1 MVKQLATPLFLIV
14 MLCSLAWPTLAA
26 NDLTVEPDRTTLY
39 EGEVLTLNVR
49 GSMKIDI
56 NLGNLFDLDIS
67 SLPSPDIEKVE
78 ENFEILARNQRYSIR
93 TVNNE
98 MIGEITWTYQL
109 APKSTGELTI
119 PALSFQQATSDPVT
133 IEVISGT
140 PPDRDTEAS
149 RDTFI
154 ELATDKDEVYV
165 QEQLVLTI
173 KLFFSGNLIRGELS
187 EPEHPDAIIESLG
200 KQREYSR
207 YRDGVRFRVVE
218 RRYAIYPQQP
228 GEFSLNTIRFEGRAR
243 TPDGQL
249 KFLRDSED
257 LFTIPVKAIP
267 AGFTGDTWL
276 PASQLTLTESGLASG
291 QSLATGQNLTRTLS
305 LQADGLP
312 AETLPPFAGM
322 EIPGIRTY
330 PETAQRTTDSTA
342 DGLVANLTQTTA
354 LVPVQAGELVL
365 PEIRIPW
372 WDTAADEQ
380 KVAVIPA
387 RTLAVAGQPGQAAT
401 VPPQASEP
409 PETAADNSGQPG
421 DGASEGSD
429 FWQLLSLTLAIAWLI
444 TIGLWWRA
452 RRRPPA
458 GQERN
463 DSDDEDEKALFD
475 RLLKAAGAGSSDTLR
490 LLPQWANRRFEGTS
504 FDSVAEVTTH
514 LRDPALNQTLAELQ
528 QRLFGKPDHHDR
540 RWDGEALIGALKRVR
555 SQRPHG
561 LSKSEE
567 SLPPLYPEALASR
580 P

>member
-463 DSDDEDEKALFD
+463 DSDDEGEKALFD
-475 RLLKAAGAGSSDTLR
+475 RLLKAAGAGSSDTLS

-528 QRLFGKPDHHDR
+528 QRLFGKPEHHDR

-555 SQRPHG
+555 SQRPQG

>member
-463 DSDDEDEKALFD
+463 DSDDEGEKALFD

-555 SQRPHG
+555 SQRPQG

>member
-98 MIGEITWTYQL
+98 MMGEITWTYQL

-463 DSDDEDEKALFD
+463 DSDDEGEKALFD

-528 QRLFGKPDHHDR
+528 QRLFGKPEHHDR

>member
-187 EPEHPDAIIESLG
+187 EPEHPDAIVESLG

-463 DSDDEDEKALFD
+463 DSDDEGEKALFD

-528 QRLFGKPDHHDR
+528 QRLFGKPEHHDR

>member
-463 DSDDEDEKALFD
+463 DSDDEGEKALFD

>member
-463 DSDDEDEKALFD
+463 DSDDEGEKALFD

-528 QRLFGKPDHHDR
+528 QRLFGKPEHHDR

>member
-98 MIGEITWTYQL
+98 MMGEITWTYQL

-528 QRLFGKPDHHDR
+528 QRLFGKPEHHDR

>member
-409 PETAADNSGQPG
+409 PETAADSSGQPG

-463 DSDDEDEKALFD
+463 DSDDEGEKALFD

-528 QRLFGKPDHHDR
+528 QRLFGKPEHHDR

-555 SQRPHG
+555 SQRPQG

>member
-39 EGEVLTLNVR
+39 EGEVVTLNVR

-187 EPEHPDAIIESLG
+187 EPEHPEAIIESLG

-463 DSDDEDEKALFD
+463 DSDDEGEKALFD

>member
-463 DSDDEDEKALFD
+463 DSDDEGEKALFD

-528 QRLFGKPDHHDR
+528 QRLFGKPEHHDR

-555 SQRPHG
+555 SQRPQG

>member
-228 GEFSLNTIRFEGRAR
+228 GEFNLNTIRFEGRAR

-463 DSDDEDEKALFD
+463 DSDDEGEKALFE

-528 QRLFGKPDHHDR
+528 QRLFGKPEHHDR

>member
-528 QRLFGKPDHHDR
+528 QRLFGKPEHHDR